1 MEIPFTSFK
10 NKNLTKYP
18 SVFGHDVTNKAHISQ
33 NMKPVRDI
41 VTLTLLITEII
52 DRIK

>member
-1 MEIPFTSFK
+1 MQIMSPFTSFK
-10 NKNLTKYP
+10 NKNLTK
-18 SVFGHDVTNKAHISQ
+18 FGHVVTNKAHISQ

-41 VTLTLLITEII
+41 VTLTLLITEIT